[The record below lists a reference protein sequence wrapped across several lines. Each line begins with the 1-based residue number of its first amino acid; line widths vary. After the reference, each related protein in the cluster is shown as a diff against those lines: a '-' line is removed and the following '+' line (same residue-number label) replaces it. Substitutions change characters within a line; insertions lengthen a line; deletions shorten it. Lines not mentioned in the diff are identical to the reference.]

1 MQHRCTGCPL
11 KSLHWL
17 PTQVVAASSAA
28 MCFCHTPALAWT
40 ISSLGQ
46 QHQTSDEVCC
56 VLCAQSSSETSDR
69 PVLFVDASHSSS
81 DSPQTAP
88 SVPTPHPRSTTSAP
102 RLPSMPDQATPASDR
117 SSDAA
122 GLTHQ
127 QGPPPGMGLRD
138 WIKQRKKDSAAAG
151 SAAFPSVQVFCPGGC
166 AQPLLGDHPHPL
178 VLEGLAPSS
187 GPEEEPCS
195 SSSVAGIGKC
205 TGSAQTGGCMP
216 DQAVSETDSC
226 R

>member
-1 MQHRCTGCPL
+1 M
-11 KSLHWL
+11 
-17 PTQVVAASSAA
+17 
-28 MCFCHTPALAWT
+28 
-40 ISSLGQ
+40 SSLGQ
-46 QHQTSDEVCC
+46 LRQTGDEVCC
-56 VLCAQSSSETSDR
+56 VLCVQSNSETSDR
-69 PVLFVDASHSSS
+69 PVLFVEASQPSSS

-178 VLEGLAPSS
+178 VLEGLAPCS
-187 GPEEEPCS
+187 GPEQEPCS
-195 SSSVAGIGKC
+195 SSVAG
-205 TGSAQTGGCMP
+205 TGNHADSAQTGGCIP
-216 DQAVSETDSC
+216 NQAVSETDSC